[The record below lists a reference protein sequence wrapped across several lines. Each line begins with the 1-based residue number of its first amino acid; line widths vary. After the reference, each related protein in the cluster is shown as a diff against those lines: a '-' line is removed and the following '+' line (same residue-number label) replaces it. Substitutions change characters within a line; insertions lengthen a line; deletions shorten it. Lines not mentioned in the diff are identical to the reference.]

1 MKNISI
7 KHGMELA
14 ARIYV
19 WFILSSYGLGKIVGG
34 QFHRRGQLPDD
45 VALQTLA
52 DATAYD
58 LAWSF
63 MGYSQTY
70 IVFIGASQIIGA
82 FLLLFNKT
90 KFIGIAVLIPILLNI
105 IVFDIIF
112 LPDYGALA
120 SATLYFSLL
129 VLILYLNG
137 EKLKHI
143 FIKLITIQPNEARL
157 KGIKMI
163 ITVIIIIALF
173 FTLDQLCIYILDKSA
188 LFK

>member
-1 MKNISI
+1 MKNINF
-7 KHGMELA
+7 KHSMELA

-34 QFHRRGQLPDD
+34 QFHRRGKLPED
-45 VALQTLA
+45 VAIQTLA

-63 MGYSQTY
+63 MGYSQAY

-82 FLLLFNKT
+82 FSLLFNRT
-90 KFIGIAVLIPILLNI
+90 KFIGIIILIPILLNI

-120 SATLYFSLL
+120 SASIYFTLLIL
-129 VLILYLNG
+129 VLLLNKKKFFDIL
-137 EKLKHI
+137 KRI
-143 FIKLITIQPNEARL
+143 VQVSPNEAKL
-157 KGIKMI
+157 KGLK
-163 ITVIIIIALF
+163 TVLFVIIIISIF
-173 FTLDQLCIYILDKSA
+173 FGIDQAFIYILDKA
-188 LFK
+188 